1 MENKKIGFVLVVLF
15 LLSVT
20 VKTHAQK
27 ETRNVAEFT
36 KISFA
41 TSGNLYLKQGNTQSV
56 VLEGDDLDEYK
67 TEVSGGRLK
76 IGRKSNNWSWNNR
89 KIDVYITIKKL
100 EGLSVSGSGEV
111 HGQTKVTTD
120 ELDLSVSGSGDIE
133 LDVDVDEIETG
144 ISGSGKVKL
153 SGNVGYHSVSIS
165 GSGKISAE
173 DLEAESYK
181 IKISGSGSCRI
192 NVSKEIEAS
201 VSGSGSIYYTGNP
214 DRVNSHSSGS
224 GRIKKI

>member
-41 TSGNLYLKQGNTQSV
+41 TSGNLYLIQGNTQSV

-111 HGQTKVTTD
+111 HGQTKFTTD

-133 LDVDVDEIETG
+133 LDVDADEIETG

-165 GSGKISAE
+165 GSGKQCYRIRIS
-173 DLEAESYK
+173 
-181 IKISGSGSCRI
+181 R
-192 NVSKEIEAS
+192 
-201 VSGSGSIYYTGNP
+201 
-214 DRVNSHSSGS
+214 
-224 GRIKKI
+224 